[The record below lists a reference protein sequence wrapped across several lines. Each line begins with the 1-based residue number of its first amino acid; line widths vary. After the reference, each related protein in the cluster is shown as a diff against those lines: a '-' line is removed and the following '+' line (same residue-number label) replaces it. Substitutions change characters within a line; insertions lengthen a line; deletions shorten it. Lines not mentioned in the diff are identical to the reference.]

1 MWVCGSASVG
11 LAVFML
17 VSRNTQVP
25 SELSHWAAIAGMG
38 VATTIAFACTF
49 AGLRRVGAVR
59 TAIVSST
66 EPLAAAVLAFVFL
79 QEPIGAGTIIG
90 GALILAGAIT
100 AAIVRPVSPA
110 EPPIP

>member
-1 MWVCGSASVG
+1 VCASASVG

-17 VSRNTQVP
+17 VMGNTHLP
-25 SELSHWAAIAGMG
+25 SGASAWASIAGMG
-38 VATTIAFACTF
+38 VATTIAFASTF

-66 EPLAAAVLAFVFL
+66 EPLAAAVLAFAFL
-79 QEPIGAGTIIG
+79 GEPIGLGTIVG

-100 AAIVRPVSPA
+100 AAIVRPVAPG